1 MAYLL
6 CLNIIIFDRTLQQII
21 TKEVNNMSQELVE
34 SIKAIGKLQNKTLRE
49 IGLESG
55 VGENAIYRWN
65 KNEPRLSTLKKVADY
80 LGVDYKIFLP

>member
-1 MAYLL
+1 
-6 CLNIIIFDRTLQQII
+6 
-21 TKEVNNMSQELVE
+21 MSQELVE
-34 SIKAIGKLQNKTLRE
+34 SIRAIGKLQNKTLRE
-49 IGLESG
+49 IGRESG

>member
-1 MAYLL
+1 
-6 CLNIIIFDRTLQQII
+6 
-21 TKEVNNMSQELVE
+21 MSQELVE
-34 SIKAIGKLQNKTLRE
+34 SIRAIGKLQNKTLRE

>member
-1 MAYLL
+1 LIEL
-6 CLNIIIFDRTLQQII
+6 CNKSLQ
-21 TKEVNNMSQELVE
+21 KEVNNMSQELVE